1 MSRRTERVEDL
12 LRAEISQLILRE
24 VHDPRVQLA
33 SVAAVEV
40 TPDLRH
46 ARVHISVLGEG
57 ERRDEA
63 IEGLRHARGFI
74 RTQLAHRLRR
84 LRVVPELEFQLDRSA
99 EYSQRINELLEGL
112 HDDDDN
118 GS

>member
-33 SVAAVEV
+33 SVVSVEV
-40 TPDLRH
+40 TPDLRR
-46 ARVHISVLGEG
+46 ARVRVSVLGEE
-57 ERRDEA
+57 ERREEA
-63 IEGLRHARGFI
+63 IRALRHARGFI

-84 LRVVPELEFQLDRSA
+84 LRVVPELEFELDRGA
-99 EYSQRINELLEGL
+99 EYSQRINDLLEDL
-112 HDDDDN
+112 HDDRE
-118 GS
+118 SS